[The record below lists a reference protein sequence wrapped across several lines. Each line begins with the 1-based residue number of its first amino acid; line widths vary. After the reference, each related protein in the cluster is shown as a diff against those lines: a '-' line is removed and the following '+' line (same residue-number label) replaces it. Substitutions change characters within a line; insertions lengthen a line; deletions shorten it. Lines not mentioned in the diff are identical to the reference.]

1 MRKRIGA
8 LCVSLIV
15 AGLATTAAAAPTS
28 LEGTELDG
36 LAEVTHFECG
46 EAGGTVVFTA
56 NGESRGTNAGTF
68 EATVTVTSGPLTK
81 HEGDNWWRG
90 TLQSIEESF
99 TIVSGGSVITGTKT
113 LDGGGEFLC
122 RRFQS
127 SECDALEFGAYSDL
141 GGLAYTASTGD
152 YGRATVSAD
161 AANDALYDCA
171 GSYASFGVVFHQ
183 QFVDSLAPTGPAQV
197 SDCKDG
203 GWATYGTFSNQGECV
218 SSLNRTQ
225 QDG

>member
-8 LCVSLIV
+8 LGASLVV
-15 AGLATTAAAAPTS
+15 AALATTAAAAAAS

-36 LAEVTHFECG
+36 SAEVTHFECS
-46 EAGGTVVFTA
+46 EAGGTVVLTA
-56 NGESRGTNAGTF
+56 NGESRGTNSGTF
-68 EATVTVTSGPLTK
+68 EATVTLTSGPLTLS
-81 HEGDNWWRG
+81 EGDGWWRG
-90 TLQSIEESF
+90 TLASVEESF
-99 TIVSGGSVITGTKT
+99 TIVSGGSIITGTKT

-127 SECDALEFGAYSDL
+127 AECDALEFGAYSDP
-141 GGLAYTASTGD
+141 GVLAYAASTGD
-152 YGRATVSAD
+152 YGRASFSAE

-171 GSYASFGVVFHQ
+171 GSYASFGVVFQQ
-183 QFVDSLAPTGPAQV
+183 QFVDSHAPSGPTQV

-203 GWATYGTFSNQGECV
+203 GWASYGSYSNQGECV
-218 SSLNRTQ
+218 SFLTRTQ